1 VALGDGGSAGD
12 PMGNGQRLDT
22 LLGKILRIDV
32 DAGRGGAPYGI
43 PRDNP
48 FVGRDGARPEIWAFG
63 LRNPWRFS
71 FDREDGAM
79 WIGDVGQGSIEEID
93 LGRAG
98 RGGENY
104 GWNVME
110 GTACFS
116 PPAGCDEGGL
126 VLPVAEYRHDRGCS
140 VTGGFV
146 YRGSSWP
153 NLVGAYL
160 FADYCSG
167 IVWGLDAADPRAA
180 PPVILLESGM
190 AISSFGEDAS
200 GELYVTDHGKGRVLR
215 VVAPAP

>member
-1 VALGDGGSAGD
+1 
-12 PMGNGQRLDT
+12 
-22 LLGKILRIDV
+22 
-32 DAGRGGAPYGI
+32 
-43 PRDNP
+43 
-48 FVGRDGARPEIWAFG
+48 
-63 LRNPWRFS
+63 
-71 FDREDGAM
+71 
-79 WIGDVGQGSIEEID
+79 
-93 LGRAG
+93 
-98 RGGENY
+98 
-104 GWNVME
+104 
-110 GTACFS
+110 
-116 PPAGCDEGGL
+116 
-126 VLPVAEYRHDRGCS
+126 VAEYRHDRGCS

>member
-1 VALGDGGSAGD
+1 
-12 PMGNGQRLDT
+12 MGNGQRLDT

-32 DAGRGGAPYGI
+32 DASPGDAAYGV

-48 FVGRDGARPEIWAFG
+48 FVGRDGARSEIWAYG

-71 FDREDGAM
+71 FDRETGNL

-93 LGRAG
+93 LGRG
-98 RGGENY
+98 PGGENY
-104 GWNVME
+104 GWNIME
-110 GTACFS
+110 GTGCFL
-116 PPAGCDEGGL
+116 PPSEGCFAERL
-126 VLPVAEYRHDRGCS
+126 TLPVAEYRHDDGCA

-146 YRGSSWP
+146 YRGSTWP

-167 IVWGLDAADPRAA
+167 TIWGLDAARPRAA
-180 PPVILLESGM
+180 PPAVLLESGM
-190 AISSFGEDAS
+190 AISSFGEDAA

-215 VVAPAP
+215 IVAPAP